1 MLCESKEKRM
11 IMFHELSKGFSSF
24 TPRASLRRKFG
35 RYNTF
40 IINRPLNYTKTLAVS
55 DGELNVTEGDGHG
68 STHSLNS
75 NTSLPSVQSGSRRV
89 ERSVA
94 SWAVSF
100 ERLLEDPTGVRY
112 FTAFLKSEVSA
123 ENILFWQ
130 ACEKFRQ
137 IPPSQ
142 KDELLREA
150 REIYVNYLSSNA
162 LHAINIDDT
171 ARIEESLLDNPTPDM
186 FQKAQQQIFKLMKF
200 DSYTRFVRSQL
211 YQKCMLANVAGQ
223 PLPDLWPGSKS
234 PGSRKSMINDSPSL
248 TDSKKKKKLKAG
260 KSLPFDVEDSSERKR
275 ATLDGRPSQ
284 DKSKRDK
291 RREMRGSWG
300 AELSDQRSI
309 SVSRRES
316 QSSVTSSTSV
326 ELGSFCNKGENGSSC
341 PRVTDQD
348 KESRA
353 VKYCC
358 VYLPDGT
365 ASLAPVRADL
375 TVRDM
380 LSGICEKRGILLKDV
395 KIYLKGNDKPLSL
408 DQESLVLTDQQ
419 VLLETMITFTLEVV
433 FLGKTVGI
441 VAKSSKVLSEALA
454 PVLRKNELRPEEVV
468 ATISGS
474 QEPLNMSI
482 PVMSLAKK
490 KVLLDRIKGK
500 EQNSNTKT
508 PISPPEIQVIE
519 SSIQEEKS
527 ETPCTGR
534 NQTRTNSRV
543 RNPMQ
548 RRTYD
553 MDGLIDLLSKVQNSR
568 VNDQRGL
575 LCKENLVIPHFL
587 QQPLRE
593 EESEEDEDKR
603 EKLKESQLASD
614 PSPPLAQLDSGGQD
628 VEKQPASTTTLPE
641 CNKPVSSEDSDTGL
655 TNDSDQSECQS
666 KQSSQ
671 VTDTN
676 APSLQTKMPIVH
688 TDSSRET
695 TV

>member
-1 MLCESKEKRM
+1 MKQLG
-11 IMFHELSKGFSSF
+11 IPNGHL
-24 TPRASLRRKFG
+24 
-35 RYNTF
+35 
-40 IINRPLNYTKTLAVS
+40 TLAVS

-234 PGSRKSMINDSPSL
+234 PGSNSL
-248 TDSKKKKKLKAG
+248 ELNAS
-260 KSLPFDVEDSSERKR
+260 DVEDSSERKR

-300 AELSDQRSI
+300 
-309 SVSRRES
+309 VSRRES

-395 KIYLKGNDKPLSL
+395 KIYLKGNDKQPLSL

-508 PISPPEIQVIE
+508 PISPPEIQE

-534 NQTRTNSRV
+534 NQTRTNSRTS
-543 RNPMQ
+543 RLLEMKK
-548 RRTYD
+548 
-553 MDGLIDLLSKVQNSR
+553 GLIDLLSKVQNSR

-593 EESEEDEDKR
+593 EESEEDEDK
-603 EKLKESQLASD
+603 Q
-614 PSPPLAQLDSGGQD
+614 
-628 VEKQPASTTTLPE
+628 
-641 CNKPVSSEDSDTGL
+641 DSDTGL

-671 VTDTN
+671 VTDSN

>member
-1 MLCESKEKRM
+1 MPKHWNLCC
-11 IMFHELSKGFSSF
+11 LSVKH
-24 TPRASLRRKFG
+24 
-35 RYNTF
+35 
-40 IINRPLNYTKTLAVS
+40 ITLAVS

-234 PGSRKSMINDSPSL
+234 PGSILSL
-248 TDSKKKKKLKAG
+248 IQAKVLLKF
-260 KSLPFDVEDSSERKR
+260 KNSSTERERNVEDSSERKR

-291 RREMRGSWG
+291 RLWNILNDLDCGNG
-300 AELSDQRSI
+300 QIL
-309 SVSRRES
+309 VSRRES

-395 KIYLKGNDKPLSL
+395 KIYLKGNDKQPLSL

-490 KVLLDRIKGK
+490 KVLLDRIK
-500 EQNSNTKT
+500 
-508 PISPPEIQVIE
+508 EIH
-519 SSIQEEKS
+519 S
-527 ETPCTGR
+527 ETSFVHQGMSMNLLSSPLNTDI
-534 NQTRTNSRV
+534 QTVGNEKVVSHIIILYIELQSYKRKQVGILLFKLKNYALKAASLSSK
-543 RNPMQ
+543 
-548 RRTYD
+548 
-553 MDGLIDLLSKVQNSR
+553 GLIDLLSKVQNSR

-593 EESEEDEDKR
+593 
-603 EKLKESQLASD
+603 
-614 PSPPLAQLDSGGQD
+614 
-628 VEKQPASTTTLPE
+628 
-641 CNKPVSSEDSDTGL
+641 
-655 TNDSDQSECQS
+655 
-666 KQSSQ
+666 
-671 VTDTN
+671 
-676 APSLQTKMPIVH
+676 
-688 TDSSRET
+688 
-695 TV
+695 